1 MCLFLPGGGLQN
13 VFILNKKAVM
23 KPGNQL
29 RLVPSVVKSAT
40 MSVDVKV
47 EAWLVQPAVAGDA

>member
-1 MCLFLPGGGLQN
+1 MQ
-13 VFILNKKAVM
+13 AVM
-23 KPGNQL
+23 KPTAKNQL

-47 EAWLVQPAVAGDA
+47 EASGPFPASGLGNF

>member
-1 MCLFLPGGGLQN
+1 MQN